1 MEILIQRRY
10 KKESYTIG
18 KMLING
24 EYFCDTLE
32 DKDRGLTQSMS
43 LAQVQKLKVYGK
55 TAIPTGEYSVKM
67 TLSPHFNRVLPL
79 VENVKGFDGIRIH
92 NGQNADHSLGCILV
106 GRNKIKGG
114 LIDSRLTLD
123 KLVMLLNG
131 AEALKEPIKLKIV

>member
-1 MEILIQRRY
+1 
-10 KKESYTIG
+10 
-18 KMLING
+18 MLING

-43 LAQVQKLKVYGK
+43 LAQIQKLKVYGK

-67 TLSPHFNRVLPL
+67 TLSPRFNRVLPL

>member
-1 MEILIQRRY
+1 
-10 KKESYTIG
+10 
-18 KMLING
+18 MLING

-106 GRNKIKGG
+106 GKNKIKGG
-114 LIDSRLTLD
+114 LKYGRARS
-123 KLVMLLNG
+123 
-131 AEALKEPIKLKIV
+131 

>member
-10 KKESYTIG
+10 KKEAYTIG

-32 DKDRGLTQSMS
+32 DKDRGLSQSMQLS
-43 LAQVQKLKVYGK
+43 QIKKLKVYGK

-106 GRNKIKGG
+106 GKNKIKGG
-114 LIDSRLTLD
+114 LIDSRLTID

-131 AEALKEPIKLKIV
+131 PEAIKEPIKLKIV